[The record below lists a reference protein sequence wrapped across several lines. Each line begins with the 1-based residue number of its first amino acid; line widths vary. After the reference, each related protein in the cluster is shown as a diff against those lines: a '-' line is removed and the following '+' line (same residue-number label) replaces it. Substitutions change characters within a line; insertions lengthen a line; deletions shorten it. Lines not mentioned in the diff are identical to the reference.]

1 MKPDGP
7 NAHLSP
13 VQKLPVAFLAFFS
26 VALGFVGAVHAYVGA
41 RIVAPQGLT
50 GLSAALAYGA
60 LVASALLIPSG
71 LVARFFA
78 RAAVADRLSWT
89 GLTLMGFMSFLFVGT
104 AARDVIWL
112 GLGIFGALP
121 ADAGVQAGLLAL
133 SGAVL
138 VPAGVMASGVGY
150 YFARRVPPVLE
161 VPVALHGLDPRLD
174 GFTFVQI
181 SDVHVGPT
189 IKRPQIERL
198 VTEINELHADA
209 VVITGDLVDGSVHA
223 LSDDVAPLADLRARH
238 GVFFATGNHEYYS
251 GVDAWVAELRR
262 LGLTVLLDEH
272 RVLDHDGARL
282 VLAGVTDHSAARMH
296 PRHTSDPVKALAGAP
311 EGLPRILLAHQPRSA
326 AAAAEA
332 GFDLQL
338 SGHTHGG
345 QFVPWN
351 FLVPLQQPFTH
362 GLRRWGR
369 LQVYTSRG
377 TGYWGPPLRLGAPS
391 EITRIVLR
399 PAGPTS

>member
-1 MKPDGP
+1 M
-7 NAHLSP
+7 
-13 VQKLPVAFLAFFS
+13 QKLPVAFLAFFS
-26 VALGFVGAVHAYVGA
+26 VALGFVGAVHAYIGA
-41 RIVAPQGLT
+41 RVVAPQGLD
-50 GLSAALAYGA
+50 GLPAALAYGA
-60 LVASALLIPSG
+60 LVLSALLIPGG

-78 RAAVADRLSWT
+78 PPAIADRLAWV

-104 AARDVIWL
+104 LARDLIWVAL
-112 GLGIFGALP
+112 GVFGALP
-121 ADAGVQAGLLAL
+121 ANDGVQAALLAL

-161 VPVALHGLDPRLD
+161 VPVELPGLDARLD
-174 GFTFVQI
+174 GFTLVQI

-198 VTEINELHADA
+198 VEEINTLNADA

-223 LSDDVAPLADLRARH
+223 LRDDVAPLAGLRARH
-238 GVFFATGNHEYYS
+238 GVFFATGNHEYYA

-262 LGLTVLLDEH
+262 LGMAVLLDEH
-272 RVLDHDGARL
+272 RVLDHDGAAL
-282 VLAGVTDHSAARMH
+282 VIAGITDHGADRMH
-296 PRHTSDPVKALAGAP
+296 PHHRSDPARAIAGAP
-311 EGLPRILLAHQPRSA
+311 PGVPRILLAHQPRSA

-391 EITRIVLR
+391 EITRVVLR
-399 PAGPTS
+399 RAG